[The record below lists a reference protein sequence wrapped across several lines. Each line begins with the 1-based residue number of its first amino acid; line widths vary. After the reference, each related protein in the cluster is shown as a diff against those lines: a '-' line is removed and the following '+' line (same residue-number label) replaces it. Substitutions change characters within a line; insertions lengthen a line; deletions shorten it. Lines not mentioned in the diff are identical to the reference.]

1 MVSAKLTPEQLV
13 EYEENNRKYWTV
25 LTRADDL
32 EAQNRSLK
40 IKLEQS
46 VRFTMTLRA
55 EVATLTERL
64 KRDQ

>member
-1 MVSAKLTPEQLV
+1 MTPEQLV
-13 EYEENNRKYWTV
+13 EYEENNKKYWGV
-25 LTRADDL
+25 LARADAL

-64 KRDQ
+64 RRD